1 MATSSE
7 DAFDNSRKL
16 DCKDLHGYLRTLQG
30 SVLDR
35 LYNHPATCLAV
46 FRELPVLGKHC
57 IMRVLFIDTP
67 IPQAAVTS
75 WIQSNQ
81 QEQLH
86 AALKTLTDLRL
97 FRDQSLP
104 GGLPG
109 WLLNLTFRT
118 NLKTALIGGGKPW
131 AISGKGGKG
140 GKDKKVKET
149 ATLDKYSSERWECV
163 LHFLVGSS
171 KAVDTLSRDIATVL
185 THSGLM
191 RLGESGGT
199 PVITP
204 SGFQFLLLDTPSQV
218 WFFML
223 QYLETSQARGL
234 DIVDALSFLFQLSF
248 STLGKDYSS
257 EGMTEQQLHFLQHL
271 RELGLVFQRKRK
283 SMRYYPTRL
292 AINLASGVSSMAKD
306 DHKDGF
312 IVVETNFRIYAY
324 TESDLQVEILGL
336 FCSMMYRFPN
346 LSVAALTRESVQLA
360 ISNGITAEQILSF
373 LRTHAHPNMRLKTPI
388 VPPTIS
394 DQVRLWEL
402 ERDRLSFTQGIIY
415 NEFLSLH
422 DFEVLRDYAKDLG
435 VLIWDSTARRIM
447 IVSPAGHD
455 SVKKYWKRLKKGQVS

>member
-1 MATSSE
+1 M
-7 DAFDNSRKL
+7 
-16 DCKDLHGYLRTLQG
+16 
-30 SVLDR
+30 
-35 LYNHPATCLAV
+35 
-46 FRELPVLGKHC
+46 
-57 IMRVLFIDTP
+57 LFI
-67 IPQAAVTS
+67 S
-75 WIQSNQ
+75 GS
-81 QEQLH
+81 
-86 AALKTLTDLRL
+86 
-97 FRDQSLP
+97 
-104 GGLPG
+104 
-109 WLLNLTFRT
+109 TFI
-118 NLKTALIGGGKPW
+118 L
-131 AISGKGGKG
+131 
-140 GKDKKVKET
+140 
-149 ATLDKYSSERWECV
+149 Y
-163 LHFLVGSS
+163 
-171 KAVDTLSRDIATVL
+171 
-185 THSGLM
+185 
-191 RLGESGGT
+191 
-199 PVITP
+199 
-204 SGFQFLLLDTPSQV
+204 
-218 WFFML
+218 
-223 QYLETSQARGL
+223 
-234 DIVDALSFLFQLSF
+234 F
-248 STLGKDYSS
+248 STI
-257 EGMTEQQLHFLQHL
+257 
-271 RELGLVFQRKRK
+271 FQRK

-455 SVKKYWKRLKKGQVS
+455 SVKKYWKRLTTEETGQVCNRWGYD